1 MPAAARVSDPAR
13 ENGENE
19 KGGMSNGWKGGGKSL
34 HAHMCRRSIIDANLR
49 RLHGGFE
56 SALHQL
62 ARLVVG
68 QILAHDYLHHDA
80 DELAQT

>member
-1 MPAAARVSDPAR
+1 
-13 ENGENE
+13 
-19 KGGMSNGWKGGGKSL
+19 
-34 HAHMCRRSIIDANLR
+34 MCRQSIIDANLR

>member
-1 MPAAARVSDPAR
+1 MCPILRARVGKMR
-13 ENGENE
+13 KERCQMCGRVR
-19 KGGMSNGWKGGGKSL
+19 GKSL
-34 HAHMCRRSIIDANLR
+34 YAHMCRQSIIDANLR